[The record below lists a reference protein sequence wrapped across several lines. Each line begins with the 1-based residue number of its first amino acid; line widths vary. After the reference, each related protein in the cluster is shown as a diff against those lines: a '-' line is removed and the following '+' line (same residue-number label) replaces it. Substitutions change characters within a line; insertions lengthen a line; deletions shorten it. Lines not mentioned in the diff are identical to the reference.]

1 MSSPLIREDEAKR
14 SQGGLR
20 VFQKIR
26 GDFAL
31 GGIKVIFIPGYW
43 QGSSKFIE

>member
-1 MSSPLIREDEAKR
+1 MLFQVCGRATVSSPLIREDEAKR
-14 SQGGLR
+14 AQGGLR

-31 GGIKVIFIPGYW
+31 GGIKVIRVD
-43 QGSSKFIE
+43 